1 MRQLTIDL
9 GADPQPG
16 LAEFVPGTQNLELLH
31 AIQRRC
37 QPEVQPPQPHNI
49 HLWGLPGV
57 GKTHLLRAACKA
69 LSEQGLSVSYLEPTQ
84 GPPDSGQ
91 LNDMAGHSLACMDAI
106 ERIAGNRDWEVALY
120 DLHERMRDHGRPL
133 LSASRTT
140 PGTLPLQLA
149 DLASRLGW
157 GLVYRV
163 HPLQT
168 DAERLQ
174 ALLLRAR
181 ARSFTLHEDVARF
194 LLQRLPRDMPT
205 LCTLL
210 DHLDHASLSTGR
222 HVTVRFVRD
231 YLLAAQSKHTASL
244 TCPGILP

>member
-1 MRQLTIDL
+1 MRQLTIDF
-9 GADPQPG
+9 GAGPQPG

-31 AIQRRC
+31 AIQRLC
-37 QPEVQPPQPHNI
+37 KPGVQPQQPHNI
-49 HLWGLPGV
+49 HLWGLPGT

-84 GPPDSGQ
+84 DPPDGGW
-91 LNDMAGHSLACMDAI
+91 LNDMASHSLACVDAI
-106 ERIAGNRDWEVALY
+106 ERIAGNRAWEVALY
-120 DLHERMRDHGRPL
+120 DLHERMRDRKQPL
-133 LSASRTT
+133 LSASRTA

-149 DLASRLGW
+149 DLASRLGG

-163 HPLQT
+163 HLLQT

-181 ARSFTLHEDVARF
+181 ARSFTLPEDTARF

-210 DHLDHASLSTGR
+210 DRIDHASLSAGR

-231 YLLAAQSKHTASL
+231 YLLEAGGKHTEGL
-244 TCPGILP
+244 TYPGILP